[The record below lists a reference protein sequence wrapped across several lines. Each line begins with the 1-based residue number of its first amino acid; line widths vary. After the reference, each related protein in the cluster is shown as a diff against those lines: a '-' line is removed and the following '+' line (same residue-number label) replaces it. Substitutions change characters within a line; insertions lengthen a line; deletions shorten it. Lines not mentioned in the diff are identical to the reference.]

1 MTSVYFQIIVAL
13 TVASLVMGL
22 WNLLRM
28 LVGQGEQRKIN
39 TRLKRTIEDQ
49 VQSDLT
55 KSLRRRTGLDDVQGV
70 LGRFEIVHNVNKT
83 LLQSAPNVTL
93 KKFLWI
99 VVASGVGLMLMVFLV
114 TMGVFV
120 SFVAAILGGSIPFL
134 VLMNKRNRRQKLMAD
149 QLPDALDFLGRAL
162 KAGHSMSTGFQLMAD
177 ELPQP
182 ISGEFRRVYEQHS
195 LGASMEDTLRAA
207 VDRVDSSDFAFFVTA
222 VLIQRQTGGDLGEV
236 LNNIGAMIRHRV
248 RLQQHVKA
256 KTAEGRFTGYIL
268 AAFPA
273 VMFVLSYCLNKEYAG
288 RLLEQTIG
296 IIMLSVAFGLQLLGL
311 FVIRKITTI
320 KV

>member
-1 MTSVYFQIIVAL
+1 MSAILFQAFVA
-13 TVASLVMGL
+13 VAFASFVAFG
-22 WNLLRM
+22 WNVLQMLLE
-28 LVGQGEQRKIN
+28 QAEQRKLKG
-39 TRLKRTIEDQ
+39 RLSKSIEHQ
-49 VQSDLT
+49 VSSEIG
-55 KSLRRRTGLDDVQGV
+55 KSIHRRTGLDEVQGV
-70 LGRFEIVHNVNKT
+70 LGRFELFHNVNKT
-83 LLQSAPNVTL
+83 LLQSSPNLTL

-99 VVASGVGLMLMVFLV
+99 VAASGVGLMLLVFLI
-114 TMGVFV
+114 TLGVVV
-120 SFVAAILGGSIPFL
+120 SLVAAVLGGWVPFL

-149 QLPDALDFLGRAL
+149 QLPDALDFLSRAL
-162 KAGHSMSTGFQLMAD
+162 RAGHSMSTGFQLMAE

-182 ISGEFRRVYEQHS
+182 IAGEFRRVYEQHA

-236 LNNIGAMIRHRV
+236 LGNIGAMIRHRV

-273 VMFVLSYCLNKEYAG
+273 VMFVVIYCGNKEYAS
-288 RLLEQTIG
+288 RLLDQQLG
-296 IIMLSVAFGLQLLGL
+296 IIMLSVAFALQMLGL
-311 FVIRKITTI
+311 YVIRKITT
-320 KV
+320 VTV

>member
-1 MTSVYFQIIVAL
+1 MNNVLFQLLVSVA
-13 TVASLVMGL
+13 AGALVMFA
-22 WNLLRM
+22 WNVITTLMR
-28 LVGQGEQRKIN
+28 GEQRKLK
-39 TRLKRTIEDQ
+39 TRLSKSIEHE
-49 VQSDLT
+49 VSSELS
-55 KSLRRRTGLDDVQGV
+55 KSIRRRTGLDEVQGL
-70 LGRFEIVHNVNKT
+70 LGKFELIHTVNKT

-99 VVASGVGLMLMVFLV
+99 VFAAGMSSMLLVFLI
-114 TMGVFV
+114 TLGVVV
-120 SFVAAILGGSIPFL
+120 SLVAAILGGSVPFL
-134 VLMNKRNRRQKLMAD
+134 ALVKMRLRRQKLMGD
-149 QLPDALDFLGRAL
+149 QLPDALDFMSRAL
-162 KAGHSMSTGFQLMAD
+162 KAGHSMSTAFQLMAD

-207 VDRVDSSDFAFFVTA
+207 VDRVDSADFAFFVTA

-236 LNNIGAMIRHRV
+236 LNNIGEMIRHRV

-273 VMFVLSYCLNKEYAG
+273 FMFVVSYCLNKEYAG
-288 RLLEQTIG
+288 RLLDNMVG
-296 IIMLSVAFGLQLLGL
+296 VLMLSSAFALQLLGL
-311 FVIRKITTI
+311 FCIRKITTV

>member
-1 MTSVYFQIIVAL
+1 MEILFQIIISVS
-13 TVASLVMGL
+13 VASLVVFF
-22 WNLLRM
+22 WNMFRAM
-28 LVGQGEQRKIN
+28 SDNAEQRKLKN
-39 TRLKRTIEDQ
+39 RLARTIEDQ
-49 VQSDLT
+49 VQSDLA
-55 KSLRRRTGLDDVQGV
+55 KSIRRRTGLDEVKGV
-70 LGRFEIVHNVNKT
+70 LGRFEIMHNVNKT
-83 LLQSAPNVTL
+83 LLQSAPNLTL

-99 VVASGVGLMLMVFLV
+99 VTASAVGCLLMVFLV
-114 TMGVFV
+114 TMGVVV
-120 SFVAAILGGSIPFL
+120 SLVAAILGGAVPFL

-149 QLPDALDFLGRAL
+149 QLPDSLDFLSRAL
-162 KAGHSMSTGFQLMAD
+162 RAGHSMSTGFQLMAD

-207 VDRVDSSDFAFFVTA
+207 VERVDSSDFAFFVTA
-222 VLIQRQTGGDLGEV
+222 VLIQRQTGGDLSEV
-236 LNNIGAMIRHRV
+236 LNNIGTMIRQRV

-296 IIMLSVAFGLQLLGL
+296 IMMLSGAFFLQLVGL
-311 FVIRKITTI
+311 FVIRKITT
-320 KV
+320 VNV

>member
-1 MTSVYFQIIVAL
+1 MTTIFFQIIVAV

-28 LVGQGEQRKIN
+28 FMDQGEQRKIN
-39 TRLKRTIEDQ
+39 GRLKRTIEDQ

-55 KSLRRRTGLDDVQGV
+55 KSLRRRTGLDEVQGL

-99 VVASGVGLMLMVFLV
+99 VASSAVGLMLMVFLI

-120 SFVAAILGGSIPFL
+120 SLVAAILGGAVPFL

-149 QLPDALDFLGRAL
+149 QLPDALDFLCRAL
-162 KAGHSMSTGFQLMAD
+162 RAGHSMSTGFQLMAE

>member
-1 MTSVYFQIIVAL
+1 MHDIFFQVLVSVSVAA
-13 TVASLVMGL
+13 VAMFA
-22 WNLLRM
+22 WNMYRAAAER
-28 LVGQGEQRKIN
+28 GESR
-39 TRLKRTIEDQ
+39 RLKGRLTGSIEHQ
-49 VQSDLT
+49 VTSELS
-55 KSLRRRTGLDDVQGV
+55 KSIRRRTGLDEVKGV
-70 LGRFEIVHNVNKT
+70 LGRFELFHNINKT
-83 LLQSAPNVTL
+83 LLQSAPTLTL
-93 KKFLWI
+93 KRFLWY
-99 VVASGVGLMLMVFLV
+99 VVAAGVGLMMMVFLI
-114 TMGVFV
+114 TGGLFV
-120 SFVAAILGGSIPFL
+120 SLVAAILGGSVPFL

-149 QLPDALDFLGRAL
+149 QLPDALDFLTRAL
-162 KAGHSMSTGFQLMAD
+162 RAGHSMSTGFQLMGE

-182 ISGEFRRVYEQHS
+182 IAGEFRRVFEQHS

-236 LNNIGAMIRHRV
+236 LSNIGAMIRHRV

-273 VMFVLSYCLNKEYAG
+273 VMFVVSYCLNKEYAG
-288 RLLEQTIG
+288 RLLDQTIG
-296 IIMLSVAFGLQLLGL
+296 IVMLSIAFSLQLLGL

>member
-13 TVASLVMGL
+13 TVASLAMGL
-22 WNLLRM
+22 WNLFRM
-28 LVGQGEQRKIN
+28 FVGQGEQRRIN

-70 LGRFEIVHNVNKT
+70 LGRFEVIHNVNKT

-120 SFVAAILGGSIPFL
+120 SFVAGILGGSVPFL

-162 KAGHSMSTGFQLMAD
+162 KAGHSMSTGFQLMSE

-182 ISGEFRRVYEQHS
+182 ISGEFRRVFEQHS
-195 LGASMEDTLRAA
+195 LGAAMEDTLRAA

-236 LNNIGAMIRHRV
+236 LGNIGAMIRHRV

>member
-1 MTSVYFQIIVAL
+1 MQEIIFQALVAL
-13 TVASLVMGL
+13 TVAGLVTGL
-22 WNLLRM
+22 WHLLRS
-28 LVGQGEQRKIN
+28 LLNLGDQR
-39 TRLKRTIEDQ
+39 RLHGRLQRSIEDQ
-49 VQSDLT
+49 VQSDLA
-55 KSLRRRTGLDDVQGV
+55 KSLRRRTGLDEVQGWI
-70 LGRFEIVHNVNKT
+70 GQFEIIHNVNKT
-83 LLQSAPNVTL
+83 LLQSTPNVTL

-99 VVASGVGLMLMVFLV
+99 VVASSIGLMLFVFMI
-114 TMGVFV
+114 TMAFVV

-149 QLPDALDFLGRAL
+149 QLPDALDFLSRAL
-162 KAGHSMSTGFQLMAD
+162 RAGHSMSTGFQLMSE

-182 ISGEFRRVYEQHS
+182 ISGEFRRIYEQHA

-207 VDRVDSSDFAFFVTA
+207 VERVDSSDFAFFVTA
-222 VLIQRQTGGDLGEV
+222 ILIQRQTGGDLSEV
-236 LNNIGAMIRHRV
+236 LGNIGAMIRHRV

-288 RLLEQTIG
+288 RLLEQSLG